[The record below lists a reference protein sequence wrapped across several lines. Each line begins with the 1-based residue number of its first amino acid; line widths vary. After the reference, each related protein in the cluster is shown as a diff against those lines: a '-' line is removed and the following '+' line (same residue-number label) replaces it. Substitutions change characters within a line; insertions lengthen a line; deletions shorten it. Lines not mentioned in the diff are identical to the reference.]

1 MTPEFLL
8 NRFPDYNVDR
18 DDGFVKYKSDI
29 YKWHQTEGVN
39 SILNAYKA
47 LIYQHA
53 YSEKFEQQIVENMG
67 LDISLNSASNIHGEL
82 LYKLLD
88 EYLETRGTKTSFKIL
103 FQLMFN
109 KGVEIIYPRDYLMNL
124 SAYTYLR
131 TNQIVISGE
140 FQLTKNSGLHGL
152 RSGTRSGIE
161 SFTPYYINGSRYYIV
176 DCNNIEDSFILN
188 EPIEITNY
196 DYNFIYNEVH
206 LPLID
211 IKIINKGRY
220 YKVGD
225 ILTPNTNVFYNSR
238 FIVSKVSKGSID
250 NVKIINGGNG
260 YKVGDKVKLD
270 IKSHFSAIVSEVDS
284 NGAIIKIDIKNK
296 GYNFTDLPKLSVKS
310 KNGSN
315 AILEAESFTIG
326 CVEDIQID
334 KGSLVHNTGNIVY
347 AINSVNGEGLVVK
360 NIAATHYK
368 RSEYKNNI
376 TDTKPKNMTLDSDT
390 HHSHSYNIIS
400 DVPASKY
407 KAVVEKYNNPSGY
420 KFNCLYTK
428 LNKLNIA
435 NIEVSG
441 ELIRE

>member
-1 MTPEFLL
+1 MTPEFLI
-8 NRFPDYNVDR
+8 NRFPDYNVEK
-18 DDGFVKYKSDI
+18 DDGYVKYKSDI

-53 YSEKFEQQIVENMG
+53 YSEKYEQQIVENMG
-67 LDISLNSASNIHGEL
+67 LDISLSTSSNIHGEL

-109 KGVEIIYPRDYLMNL
+109 RGVEITYPRDYLLNL
-124 SAYTYLR
+124 DSHIYLR

-140 FQLTKNSGLHGL
+140 YQLTNNSGLRGL
-152 RSGTRSGIE
+152 RSGTMSGIE
-161 SFTPYYINGSRYYIV
+161 SFTPFYINGKRHYIV
-176 DCNNIEDSFILN
+176 DCNNLEDSFILN
-188 EPIEITNY
+188 EPIEVTSYEY
-196 DYNFIYNEVH
+196 DIIYNEVH

-211 IKIINKGRY
+211 LQIISKGRY
-220 YKVGD
+220 YNIGD
-225 ILTPNTNVFYNSR
+225 TLTPNSNVFYNSK
-238 FIVSKVSKGSID
+238 FVVSKVSKGSID
-250 NVKIINGGNG
+250 IINIIDGGSD
-260 YKVGDKVKLD
+260 YKVGDKVKLNV
-270 IKSHFSAIVSEVDS
+270 KSHFSAIVSEVDD
-284 NGAIIKIDIKNK
+284 NGAIIKIDVKNK
-296 GYNFTDLPKLSVKS
+296 GYNFTELPEVYVKS
-310 KNGSN
+310 ATGSG
-315 AILEAESFTIG
+315 AILESESLTMG
-326 CVEDIQID
+326 AVEAIKID
-334 KGSLVHNTGNIVY
+334 KGSLVHNTGNITY
-347 AINSVNGEGLVVK
+347 TISSQNGEGLVVK

-368 RSEYKNNI
+368 RGEYKNHI
-376 TDTKPKNMTLDSDT
+376 TDTTPKNMLIDSDT

-407 KAVVEKYNNPSGY
+407 KNVVEKYNNPTGY
-420 KFNCLYTK
+420 KFNSLYTK